1 MEMLEVK
8 TTIMNDQMKK
18 MRRGNV
24 NLNAANDFNKQF
36 QNKET
41 RKVKTRKSDI
51 TGDRMIVAGK

>member
-51 TGDRMIVAGK
+51 TGDPRIQPG